1 MTPDAPSDIIRK
13 VHYSYGR
20 RKMSQKTAKDL
31 LLLDFYGN
39 LLTERMRGIMEL
51 YLFEDLSLSEIAETC
66 DISRQGVHDTIKRG
80 KAQLEEDE
88 SRLGLIEMFDKQKDL
103 ARRAIEKLDQQDT
116 EEARRL
122 LVELTDEL

>member
-1 MTPDAPSDIIRK
+1 
-13 VHYSYGR
+13 
-20 RKMSQKTAKDL
+20 MSGKTAKDL

-80 KAQLEEDE
+80 KAQLEEYE
-88 SRLGLIEMFDKQKDL
+88 NRLGLIEIFDKQKDL
-103 ARRAIEKLDQQDT
+103 ARRAIEELDRQDT
-116 EEARRL
+116 KEARRL

>member
-1 MTPDAPSDIIRK
+1 
-13 VHYSYGR
+13 
-20 RKMSQKTAKDL
+20 MSGKTAKDL

-39 LLTERMRGIMEL
+39 LLTDRMRGIMEL

-80 KAQLEEDE
+80 KAQLEEYE
-88 SRLGLIEMFDKQKDL
+88 MRLGLIGMFDKQKEL
-103 ARRAIEKLDQQDT
+103 ARRAIEKLDSDDK

-122 LVELTDEL
+122 LVELADEL